1 MHFLIFKHALGKAGE
16 DLSIYTETVKIFYFN
31 KQKYMPTNKLFR
43 YLVFVNTGNKA
54 YIIQP
59 LRNDGKDNVR
69 DLINKLERIE
79 AVIKKHG
86 TERM

>member
-1 MHFLIFKHALGKAGE
+1 
-16 DLSIYTETVKIFYFN
+16 
-31 KQKYMPTNKLFR
+31 MPTNKLFR